1 MSYILGC
8 IVCYL
13 LGAVPFSVLFSRGM
27 LHKDVRRYGSGN
39 PGTSNM
45 TRAFGIK
52 YGLLVLLF
60 DMAKGFGAVYLGQ
73 WIMGPLGAYFGAL
86 CAVAGHNWPIY
97 LKFKGGKG
105 VATTVGVM
113 LAFVPY
119 ITLIAMA
126 CFLVVLAVSRYF
138 SLGSLVCLGLVWV
151 LVICLHFADT
161 YLVVLCSVLVLVA
174 FVQHRANIRRL
185 KNGTENRFGSK

>member
-1 MSYILGC
+1 MSYIWGW

-13 LGAVPFSVLFSRGM
+13 LGAGPFSVLFSRGM

-73 WIMGPLGAYFGAL
+73 WIMGPLGAYLGAL

>member
-1 MSYILGC
+1 MSYVLGC

-45 TRAFGIK
+45 TRGFGIK

-73 WIMGPLGAYFGAL
+73 WIMGPLGAYLGAL

-151 LVICLHFADT
+151 LVLCLHFADT

>member
-1 MSYILGC
+1 MNYVLGC

-73 WIMGPLGAYFGAL
+73 WIMGPLGAYLGAL

-119 ITLIAMA
+119 ITLSAMA

>member
-60 DMAKGFGAVYLGQ
+60 DMAKGFGAVYLGP
-73 WIMGPLGAYFGAL
+73 WIMGPLGAYLGAL

>member
-1 MSYILGC
+1 MNYVLGC

-60 DMAKGFGAVYLGQ
+60 DMAKCIGAVNLFQ
-73 WIMGPLGAYFGAL
+73 RIIGPMGAYHGAL

>member
-1 MSYILGC
+1 MNYVLGC

-73 WIMGPLGAYFGAL
+73 WIMGPLGAYLGAL

-174 FVQHRANIRRL
+174 FVQLRANIRRL

>member
-1 MSYILGC
+1 MGC

-73 WIMGPLGAYFGAL
+73 WIMGPLGAYLGAL

>member
-1 MSYILGC
+1 MNYVLGC

-73 WIMGPLGAYFGAL
+73 WIMGPLGAYLGAL

-174 FVQHRANIRRL
+174 FVQPRAHIRRL

>member
-1 MSYILGC
+1 MSYVLGC

-73 WIMGPLGAYFGAL
+73 WIMGPLGAYLGAL

-105 VATTVGVM
+105 VATTVGIM

-151 LVICLHFADT
+151 LVLCLHFADT

>member
-1 MSYILGC
+1 MNYILGC

-27 LHKDVRRYGSGN
+27 PHKDVRRYGSGN

-73 WIMGPLGAYFGAL
+73 WIMGPLGAYLGAL

>member
-1 MSYILGC
+1 
-8 IVCYL
+8 
-13 LGAVPFSVLFSRGM
+13 
-27 LHKDVRRYGSGN
+27 
-39 PGTSNM
+39 
-45 TRAFGIK
+45 
-52 YGLLVLLF
+52 
-60 DMAKGFGAVYLGQ
+60 
-73 WIMGPLGAYFGAL
+73 MGPLGAYLGAL

>member
-1 MSYILGC
+1 MSYVLGC

-126 CFLVVLAVSRYF
+126 CFVAVLVVSRYF
-138 SLGSLVCLGLVWV
+138 SLGSLVCLGLIWV
-151 LVICLHFADT
+151 LVLALHFTDT
-161 YLVVLCSVLVLVA
+161 YLMVLCSVLVLAA
-174 FVQHRANIRRL
+174 FVQHKANIRRL

>member
-1 MSYILGC
+1 MSYVLGC

-73 WIMGPLGAYFGAL
+73 WIMGPLGAYLGAL

-105 VATTVGVM
+105 VAATVGVM

-126 CFLVVLAVSRYF
+126 CFLAVLVVSRYF
-138 SLGSLVCLGLVWV
+138 SLGSLVCLGLIWILV
-151 LVICLHFADT
+151 LALHFTET

-174 FVQHRANIRRL
+174 FVQHKANIQRL
-185 KNGTENRFGSK
+185 KKGTENKFGSK

>member
-1 MSYILGC
+1 MSYVLGC

-73 WIMGPLGAYFGAL
+73 WIMGPLGAYLGAL

-119 ITLIAMA
+119 FTLIAMA

-151 LVICLHFADT
+151 LVLCLHFADT

>member
-1 MSYILGC
+1 MNYVLGC

-73 WIMGPLGAYFGAL
+73 WIMGPLGAYLWAL

>member
-1 MSYILGC
+1 MSYVLGC

-60 DMAKGFGAVYLGQ
+60 DMAKGFGAGV
-73 WIMGPLGAYFGAL
+73 FGA
-86 CAVAGHNWPIY
+86 VDHG
-97 LKFKGGKG
+97 
-105 VATTVGVM
+105 
-113 LAFVPY
+113 AFGR
-119 ITLIAMA
+119 I
-126 CFLVVLAVSRYF
+126 SW
-138 SLGSLVCLGLVWV
+138 GLV
-151 LVICLHFADT
+151 
-161 YLVVLCSVLVLVA
+161 
-174 FVQHRANIRRL
+174 RRS
-185 KNGTENRFGSK
+185 RP

>member
-73 WIMGPLGAYFGAL
+73 WIMGPLGAYLGAL

-138 SLGSLVCLGLVWV
+138 SLGSLVCLGMVWV

>member
-1 MSYILGC
+1 MSYVLGC

-73 WIMGPLGAYFGAL
+73 WIMGPLGAYLGAL

-151 LVICLHFADT
+151 LVLCLHFADT

>member
-1 MSYILGC
+1 MSYVLGC

-73 WIMGPLGAYFGAL
+73 WIMGPLGAYLGAL

-126 CFLVVLAVSRYF
+126 CFRVVLAVSRYF

-151 LVICLHFADT
+151 LVLCLHFADT

>member
-1 MSYILGC
+1 MNYVLGC

-73 WIMGPLGAYFGAL
+73 WIMGPLGAYLGAL

-105 VATTVGVM
+105 VATTVGIM

>member
-1 MSYILGC
+1 MSYVLGC

-73 WIMGPLGAYFGAL
+73 WIMGPLGANHGAL

-151 LVICLHFADT
+151 LVLCLHFADT

>member
-1 MSYILGC
+1 MNYVLGC

-73 WIMGPLGAYFGAL
+73 WIMGPLGAYLGAL
-86 CAVAGHNWPIY
+86 G
-97 LKFKGGKG
+97 
-105 VATTVGVM
+105 
-113 LAFVPY
+113 
-119 ITLIAMA
+119 
-126 CFLVVLAVSRYF
+126 
-138 SLGSLVCLGLVWV
+138 
-151 LVICLHFADT
+151 
-161 YLVVLCSVLVLVA
+161 A

>member
-1 MSYILGC
+1 MNYVLGC

-73 WIMGPLGAYFGAL
+73 WIMGPLGAYLGAL

-97 LKFKGGKG
+97 LKFKGGKC

>member
-1 MSYILGC
+1 MNYVLGC

-73 WIMGPLGAYFGAL
+73 WIMGPLGAYLGAL

-151 LVICLHFADT
+151 LVLCLHFADT

>member
-1 MSYILGC
+1 MSYVLGC

-73 WIMGPLGAYFGAL
+73 WIMGPLGAYLGAL

-105 VATTVGVM
+105 DATTVGVM

-151 LVICLHFADT
+151 LVLCLHFADT

>member
-1 MSYILGC
+1 MSYLLGC

-73 WIMGPLGAYFGAL
+73 WIMGPLGAYLGAL

>member
-1 MSYILGC
+1 MSYVLGC

-73 WIMGPLGAYFGAL
+73 WIMGPLGAYLGAL

-151 LVICLHFADT
+151 LVFCLHFADT

>member
-1 MSYILGC
+1 MNYVLGC

-27 LHKDVRRYGSGN
+27 LHKHVRRYGSGN

-73 WIMGPLGAYFGAL
+73 WIMGPLGAYLGAL

>member
-1 MSYILGC
+1 MSYVLGC

-73 WIMGPLGAYFGAL
+73 WIMGPLGAYLGAL

-151 LVICLHFADT
+151 LVLCLHFADT
-161 YLVVLCSVLVLVA
+161 YLVVLCSVLV
-174 FVQHRANIRRL
+174 
-185 KNGTENRFGSK
+185 

>member
-1 MSYILGC
+1 MSYVLGC

-60 DMAKGFGAVYLGQ
+60 DMAQGFGAVYLGQ
-73 WIMGPLGAYFGAL
+73 WIMGPLGAYLGAL

-151 LVICLHFADT
+151 LVLCLHFADT

>member
-1 MSYILGC
+1 MSYVLGC

-126 CFLVVLAVSRYF
+126 CFVAVLVVSRYF
-138 SLGSLVCLGLVWV
+138 SLGSLVCLGLIWV
-151 LVICLHFADT
+151 LVLALHFTDT
-161 YLVVLCSVLVLVA
+161 YLVVLCSVLVLAA
-174 FVQHRANIRRL
+174 FVQHKANIRRL

>member
-1 MSYILGC
+1 MNYVLGC

-73 WIMGPLGAYFGAL
+73 WIMGPLGAYLGAL

-138 SLGSLVCLGLVWV
+138 SLGSRVCLGLVWV

>member
-1 MSYILGC
+1 MNYILGC

-13 LGAVPFSVLFSRGM
+13 LGAVPFSVLFSRGL

-73 WIMGPLGAYFGAL
+73 WIMGPLGAYLGAL

>member
-1 MSYILGC
+1 MSYVLGC

-73 WIMGPLGAYFGAL
+73 WIMGPLGAYLGAL

-151 LVICLHFADT
+151 LVLCLHFADT

-174 FVQHRANIRRL
+174 FVQHRANIRRKIDL
-185 KNGTENRFGSK
+185 DRNK

>member
-1 MSYILGC
+1 M
-8 IVCYL
+8 
-13 LGAVPFSVLFSRGM
+13 
-27 LHKDVRRYGSGN
+27 
-39 PGTSNM
+39 
-45 TRAFGIK
+45 
-52 YGLLVLLF
+52 
-60 DMAKGFGAVYLGQ
+60 
-73 WIMGPLGAYFGAL
+73 
-86 CAVAGHNWPIY
+86 
-97 LKFKGGKG
+97 
-105 VATTVGVM
+105 GVM

-119 ITLIAMA
+119 ISLIAMA

-151 LVICLHFADT
+151 LVLCLHFADT

>member
-1 MSYILGC
+1 MNYVLGC

-73 WIMGPLGAYFGAL
+73 WIMGPLGAYLGAL

-119 ITLIAMA
+119 ITLLAMA

>member
-1 MSYILGC
+1 MGC

-13 LGAVPFSVLFSRGM
+13 LGAVPFSVLFSRSM

-73 WIMGPLGAYFGAL
+73 WIMGPLGAYLGAL

>member
-1 MSYILGC
+1 MNYVLGC

-73 WIMGPLGAYFGAL
+73 WIMGPLGAYLGAL

-151 LVICLHFADT
+151 LVICWHFADT

-185 KNGTENRFGSK
+185 KNGTETRFGSK

>member
-1 MSYILGC
+1 MYLDVS
-8 IVCYL
+8 CYL

-73 WIMGPLGAYFGAL
+73 WIMGPLGAYLGAL

-105 VATTVGVM
+105 VATAVGVM

-151 LVICLHFADT
+151 LVLCLHFADT